1 MTDIQKLI
9 ARAEECHQRI
19 ALEYFNHFSGQQD
32 QLNVVSILEEYPELY
47 ARETLDGISAAQP
60 AGDTD
65 ERLLRFLR
73 ADFSGNYVQDQ
84 VKGMLEELANAEG
97 SATVSLEGESWPYR
111 AMPVIIANESDYERR
126 GRLEQAY
133 LAVMDGLN
141 PLRRRI
147 FSRLRETMQDIGYE
161 NQIAYSEQLM
171 GMRIRPLAEQMR
183 RFLDE
188 TDEIFEQRLR
198 HYASIAGL
206 GDREL
211 RSCDLGYIL
220 RARQYDGMFASD
232 DMVPA
237 LARTLRGMGIDLDS
251 QKNVLIDLED
261 RPRKS
266 PRAFCVSIRAPQ
278 DVRIVLKPHGGQDD
292 FSTLFHE
299 AGHMQFSA
307 HMDPEL
313 SVVYRHSGDTSVH
326 ESYAFLLQHLV
337 SNPVWWKEI
346 MREDPGDY
354 PAFARFHRLYFL
366 RRYGAKL
373 LYEIEFHEQGGG
385 EELAERYV
393 HHLTRS
399 NVVSYPRERYLA
411 DFDRNFYVLQYLQA
425 WIWEVQLRRHL
436 EAEFG
441 ENWFSSRR
449 AGDFLRGL
457 WSEGQKYDV
466 WEIAQKLGYAGLDIS
481 LIQQEITA

>member
-1 MTDIQKLI
+1 MTDIQQLI
-9 ARAEECHQRI
+9 GRAEECHRRI

-32 QLNVVSILEEYPELY
+32 QLNVVNILAEYPELY
-47 ARETLDGISAAQP
+47 SKETLDFILAEQP
-60 AGDTD
+60 GEDADD
-65 ERLLRFLR
+65 RLLRFLR
-73 ADFSGNYVQDQ
+73 SDFSGNYLQDQ
-84 VKGMLEELANAEG
+84 VKSMAEELANAEG
-97 SATVSLEGESWPYR
+97 NATVSLDDHSWPYR
-111 AMPVIIANESDYERR
+111 AMPVIIANEPDYDRR
-126 GRLEQAY
+126 GRLEEAY
-133 LAVMDGLN
+133 LAVMDSFN

-147 FSRLRETMQDIGYE
+147 FARLKQTIQELGYA
-161 NQIAYSEQLM
+161 NQIEYSEKLAR
-171 GMRIRPLAEQMR
+171 MRIRPLAEQMQ

-188 TDEIFEQRLR
+188 TDGIFQERLH
-198 HYASIAGL
+198 HYAGIAGL
-206 GDREL
+206 SGREL
-211 RSCDLGYIL
+211 RTADLGFIL
-220 RARQYDGMFASD
+220 RARQYDGMFSSD

-237 LARTLRGMGIDLDS
+237 LARTLRGMGIDLDN
-251 QKNVLIDLED
+251 QKNVHMDLED

-307 HMDPEL
+307 HMDPSL

-337 SNPVWWKEI
+337 SNPAWWKEI

-373 LYEIEFHEQGGG
+373 LYEIEFHENGGG
-385 EELAERYV
+385 EEMAQRYV
-393 HHLTRS
+393 DHLSRA
-399 NVVSYPRERYLA
+399 NAVKYPPQRYLA

-436 EAEFG
+436 EREFG
-441 ENWFSSRR
+441 ENWFSSRK
-449 AGDFLRGL
+449 AGDFLKEL
-457 WSEGQKYDV
+457 WSQGQKFDV
-466 WEIAQKLGYAGLDIS
+466 WEIASRLGYEGLDIS
-481 LIQQEITA
+481 QVQAEITS